1 MTGSLHKGGEVGV
14 SQIMTV
20 DDRGEGGGLAYLV
33 RPDDVIS
40 GQPLGLSC
48 RKTDGMMKEKSR
60 PQSVSTEVTAGL

>member
-1 MTGSLHKGGEVGV
+1 MTGSLHKGGGGV

-40 GQPLGLSC
+40 GQPLMACTHPKAILLPMS
-48 RKTDGMMKEKSR
+48 
-60 PQSVSTEVTAGL
+60 